1 MVFYL
6 RDAGMGVSRA
16 LLLLLCLGTCL
27 GALAAEPTP
36 LPGKVRAA
44 SEEWADYTQ
53 ADGQG
58 MGWDILRAVFEPAG
72 VRLEIRSV
80 PYTRSTG
87 LVQRGEVD
95 VQVGAYRDETEGV
108 LYPQWHYDVDHIYAL
123 GLASKPAPTLD
134 TLGNYRLIW
143 MRGYEY
149 NNYLPNI
156 RRFNEIQRSVGI
168 LPMLAHDRADFYI
181 DALMEIQ
188 DVVAKADN
196 PRQYKYTPLINLP
209 LYLGFANTANGRA
222 LLALFDQRM
231 EVLVK
236 SGELK
241 PIFERWKQPYP
252 FDEHGKSPKP

>member
-1 MVFYL
+1 
-6 RDAGMGVSRA
+6 MGVSRA
-16 LLLLLCLGTCL
+16 LLLLLCLGALL
-27 GALAAEPTP
+27 GVPAAESAP
-36 LPGKVRAA
+36 LPGKIRAA

-58 MGWDILRAVFEPAG
+58 MGWDILRAVFEPEG
-72 VRLEIRSV
+72 VKLEIRSV
-80 PYTRSTG
+80 PYTRSIG

-95 VQVGAYRDETEGV
+95 AQVGAYRDETEGL
-108 LYPQWHYDVDHIYAL
+108 LYPHWHYDVDHIYAL
-123 GLASKPAPTLD
+123 GLASKPSPTLA
-134 TLGNYRLIW
+134 TIGNYRLVW

-156 RRFNEIQRSVGI
+156 RRFNEIHRAVGI

-188 DVVAKADN
+188 DVLAKADD
-196 PRQYKYTPLINLP
+196 PKQFKLSPLINLP
-209 LYLGFANTANGRA
+209 LYLGFANNENGRT
-222 LLALFDQRM
+222 LRALFDRRM

-252 FDEHGKSPKP
+252 FDESGKPPKP

>member
-1 MVFYL
+1 
-6 RDAGMGVSRA
+6 MGVSRA

-27 GALAAEPTP
+27 GVRAADLAP

-44 SEEWADYTQ
+44 SEEWAAYTQ

-58 MGWDILRAVFEPAG
+58 MGWDILREVFEPEG
-72 VRLEIRSV
+72 VKLEIRSV

-108 LYPQWHYDVDHIYAL
+108 LYPKWHYDVDHIYAL
-123 GLASKPAPTLD
+123 GLMSKPTPTLA

-156 RRFNEIQRSVGI
+156 RRFNEIHRAVGI
-168 LPMLAHDRADFYI
+168 LPMLIHDRADFYI

-188 DVVAKADN
+188 DVLSKADN
-196 PRQYKYTPLINLP
+196 PQQFRLTPLINLP
-209 LYLGFANTANGRA
+209 LYLGFANTENGRA
-222 LLALFDQRM
+222 LRALYDRRM

-236 SGELK
+236 NGQLK

-252 FDEHGKSPKP
+252 FDENGKPPKP